1 MEKSTTYG
9 MLLGLFAVGYGM
21 YLKGADPHAL
31 INPAAFLIIFAGTF
45 AALLNAFPMKDI
57 KRFRERAL
65 TPERPVTRGTA
76 DNPETFFT
84 RRESCNKYYENLP
97 EVVEHYLGEISKIT
111 GREYHLF
118 SYYGADDADPWSIYW
133 LHFRGERVDM
143 FAGIIARLIDIR
155 ESDRSRYS
163 DRFSLFEEMYRNLET
178 GYSPDNLEYVSFC
191 LMHFLASLKYV
202 NQFREIKTIRGDDI
216 VQAGIA
222 YMKDHLEQALT
233 LEDIASSVGYSPS
246 HFSALFSKRTSF
258 APMEYYNSLKIQRAC
273 SYLQFSTLKIKEI
286 AFRLGYYDQ
295 FHFSKAFRGEMG
307 LAPKEYRKRYWAP
320 GLCR

>member
-1 MEKSTTYG
+1 MEKMGEGFKGEKAIVTPYG
-9 MLLGLFAVGYGM
+9 IRRMQEQNPITRQLFVTHIGYYPDARSHYRERDGGCPENVLIYCERGLGWVKFGNERYTLGPNNAFILPAGR
-21 YLKGADPHAL
+21 PHA
-31 INPAAFLIIFAGTF
+31 
-45 AALLNAFPMKDI
+45 
-57 KRFRERAL
+57 
-65 TPERPVTRGTA
+65 
-76 DNPETFFT
+76 
-84 RRESCNKYYENLP
+84 
-97 EVVEHYLGEISKIT
+97 
-111 GREYHLF
+111 
-118 SYYGADDADPWSIYW
+118 YGADDADPWSIYW

-163 DRFSLFEEMYRNLET
+163 DRFSLFEEMYRNLEM

-202 NQFREIKTIRGDDI
+202 NQFREIKTIRGDDL